1 MLVYR
6 YMPQVIIVSNRLPVS
21 VKKEGGELEFFP
33 SVGGLATG
41 LSSYVNDKRSIWI
54 GWPGIASDDL
64 TRADRETI
72 VGELAKHNCSPV
84 FLTKKQIDEFY
95 NGYSNTVL
103 WPLFHKLRPQDQPG
117 PRRTRWYNTYHAVNK
132 LFAETV
138 EVAATNDAR
147 IWVHDY
153 QLLQVPEMLRSMDV
167 NATIGFFLHIPFPD
181 SKKFMSL
188 TRHRLMLKGMLGADL
203 IGFHTPDY
211 VENFLE
217 TCDKTKLGLSGEQA
231 LTYEDRVI
239 RVSDFPM
246 GIDYEKYASA
256 GKSAEV
262 KAAVK
267 KYQKLY
273 KGKKV
278 IAAVDRLDPSKG
290 LLERLK
296 AYEQFLIEY
305 PKMHGKVIFAM
316 VAAPSRTDVPAY
328 KRLAERLDEVVAHIN
343 KTHGTDKWQP
353 VDYINRTVPFEEVTA
368 LFQVANAAFIAP
380 LRDGMNLAAKEYV
393 ASARKNGVL
402 ILSETAG
409 ASQELRDALIVNP
422 SKPETVVAALYG
434 SLTMSKSDLKRRL
447 KRMKSHLKSN
457 TVHSWAKTFV
467 NTLQKPLPATPSLTK
482 KMTSKVEQALID
494 DFVEQKKRLLLLDYD
509 GSLVP
514 LRNDYHAA
522 NPPKALLKLLTKLAK
537 NPRNDVV
544 IVSGRSADDLER
556 WFGKLPISLVSE
568 HGYSTKKATG
578 NRWRNAGKSDDA
590 WKNTL
595 LPVLERY
602 AIQAPKSKVE
612 EKAHSLVWHY
622 RSTPPYYAQKY
633 MVIIKRVLRPYLKLY
648 GLEILKGNKVLEI
661 KKPHVNKGNGAQEW
675 LNRKY
680 GFVLAIGDDATDEE
694 LFAVLPDNAYGIKV
708 GRGRTGAQYRTAGH
722 QNILKLLQ
730 KLAKR

>member
-1 MLVYR
+1 
-6 YMPQVIIVSNRLPVS
+6 MPQVIIVSNRLPIS

-41 LSSYVNDKRSIWI
+41 LSSYVNDKHSIWI

-64 TRADRETI
+64 TRGERESI
-72 VGELAKHNCSPV
+72 VNELAKHNCSPV
-84 FLTKKQIDEFY
+84 FLTRKQIDEYY

-117 PRRTRWYNTYHAVNK
+117 ERRTRWYNTYRSVNK

-138 EVAATNDAR
+138 EVAAADDAR

-153 QLLQVPEMLRSMDV
+153 QLLQVPELLRSMNV

-181 SKKFMSL
+181 PKKFMSL
-188 TRHRLMLKGMLGADL
+188 MRHRMMLKGMLGADL
-203 IGFHTPDY
+203 IGFHTHEY
-211 VENFLE
+211 VENFLK
-217 TCDKTKLGLSGEQA
+217 TCDKTKLGLSGEQG
-231 LTYEDRVI
+231 LTYDGRVI

-246 GIDYEKYASA
+246 GIDYEKYATA
-256 GKSAEV
+256 GKSVEV
-262 KAAVK
+262 KHAVK

-278 IAAVDRLDPSKG
+278 IASVDRLDPSKG

-296 AYEQFLIEY
+296 AYEQFLNEY

-328 KRLAERLDEVVAHIN
+328 KRLAERLDESVAHIN
-343 KTHGTDKWQP
+343 KAYGNDKWQP

-368 LFQVANAAFIAP
+368 LFQVADAAFIAP

-409 ASQELRDALIVNP
+409 ASKELSDALLVNP
-422 SKPETVVAALYG
+422 KKPETVVAALYG
-434 SLTMSKSDLKRRL
+434 SLTMNKSDLKKRL
-447 KRMKSHLKSN
+447 KRMKSYLKAN

-467 NTLQKPLPATPSLTK
+467 NTLQKPLPATASLTK
-482 KMTSKVEQALID
+482 KMTAKVEQLLID
-494 DFVEQKKRLLLLDYD
+494 DFAHQKKRLLLLDYD

-514 LRNDYHAA
+514 LRNDYRAA
-522 NPPKALLKLLTKLAK
+522 NPPKSLLTLLTKLAK

-544 IVSGRSADDLER
+544 IVSGRSAVDLDR
-556 WFGKLPISLVSE
+556 WFGKLPISLVAE
-568 HGYSTKKATG
+568 HGYSIKKATSSK
-578 NRWRNAGKSDDA
+578 WRNMSKADDVWKS
-590 WKNTL
+590 TL
-595 LPVLERY
+595 LPVLEKY
-602 AIQAPKSKVE
+602 AAQAPKSKVE

-622 RSTPPYYAQKY
+622 RLTPPYYAQKY
-633 MVIIKRVLRPYLKLY
+633 SVIIKRALRPYLKLH

-661 KKPHVNKGNGAQEW
+661 KRPFVNKGNGAQEW
-675 LNRKY
+675 LSRDY

-694 LFAVLPDNAYGIKV
+694 LFAALPENAYGIKV

-722 QNILKLLQ
+722 QNIVKLLQ
-730 KLAKR
+730 KLTKY

>member
-1 MLVYR
+1 
-6 YMPQVIIVSNRLPVS
+6 MPQVIIVSNRLPVS
-21 VKKEGGELEFFP
+21 VKKVGGELEFFP

-41 LSSYVNDKRSIWI
+41 LSSYVNDKKSIWI

-64 TRADRETI
+64 SRGDRETI
-72 VGELAKHNCSPV
+72 VKELAKHNCSPV

-103 WPLFHKLRPQDQPG
+103 WPLFHRLRPQDQPG
-117 PRRTRWYNTYHAVNK
+117 ARRTRWYNTYHAVNK

-153 QLLQVPEMLRSMDV
+153 QLLQVPELLRDMNV

-181 SKKFMSL
+181 PKKFMSL

-211 VENFLE
+211 VENFLA
-217 TCDKTKLGLSGEQA
+217 TCDKVKLGLSGEQG
-231 LTYEDRVI
+231 LTYDDRVI

-256 GKSAEV
+256 GKSTEV
-262 KAAVK
+262 KQAVK
-267 KYQKLY
+267 KYRQKY
-273 KGKKV
+273 KGKKL
-278 IAAVDRLDPSKG
+278 IASVDRLDPSKG

-296 AYEQFLIEY
+296 AYEQFLVEY

-328 KRLAERLDEVVAHIN
+328 KRLAERLDELVKQIN
-343 KTHGTDKWQP
+343 KKYGTDKWQP
-353 VDYINRTVPFEEVTA
+353 VDYIDHTVPFEEVTA
-368 LFQVANAAFIAP
+368 LFQVADAAFIAP

-409 ASQELRDALIVNP
+409 AAQELSDALIVNP

-434 SLTMSKSDLKRRL
+434 SLTMSRSDLKRRL
-447 KRMKSHLKSN
+447 RRMKSYLKDN

-467 NTLQKPLPATPSLTK
+467 HTLQTPLPGTPTLTK
-482 KMTSKVEQALID
+482 RLSQKSEGLLVD
-494 DFVEQKKRLLLLDYD
+494 DFASQKKRLLLLDYD

-514 LRNDYHAA
+514 LRNDYHSAV
-522 NPPKALLKLLTKLAK
+522 PPKSLITLLTKLAK

-544 IVSGRSADDLER
+544 IVSGRSADDLGN

-568 HGYSTKKATG
+568 HGYSIKKATG
-578 NRWRNAGKSDDA
+578 KQWRNTGKTDDS
-590 WKNTL
+590 WKEL
-595 LPVLERY
+595 IQSILEKY
-602 AIQAPKSKVE
+602 AKQAPKSKVE
-612 EKAHSLVWHY
+612 VKAHSLVWHY

-633 MVIIKRVLRPYLKLY
+633 IVILKRVLRPYLKLY
-648 GLEILKGNKVLEI
+648 GLEIMKGNKVLEI
-661 KKPHVNKGNGAQEW
+661 KKPHVSKGNGAQEW
-675 LNRKY
+675 LNKNY
-680 GFVLAIGDDATDEE
+680 GFILAIGDDVTDEE
-694 LFAVLPDNAYGIKV
+694 LFDALPSHATAIKV
-708 GRGRTGAQYRTAGH
+708 GRGRTLAQYRMAGH

-730 KLAKR
+730 KFSKH

>member
-1 MLVYR
+1 
-6 YMPQVIIVSNRLPVS
+6 MPQVIIVSNRLPVS

-41 LSSYVNDKRSIWI
+41 LSSYVNDKHSIWI
-54 GWPGIASDDL
+54 GWPGIASDGL
-64 TRADRETI
+64 TKSDRETI
-72 VGELAKHNCSPV
+72 VNELAKHNCSPV
-84 FLTKKQIDEFY
+84 FLTQKQIDEFY

-117 PRRTRWYNTYHAVNK
+117 ARRTRWYNTYHAVNK

-153 QLLQVPEMLRSMDV
+153 QLLQVPELLRSMNV

-181 SKKFMSL
+181 PKKFMTL

-211 VENFLE
+211 VKNFLA
-217 TCDKTKLGLSGEQA
+217 TCDNVKLGLSGDQA
-231 LTYEDRVI
+231 LTYGDRII

-256 GKSAEV
+256 GKTAEV
-262 KAAVK
+262 KQAVK
-267 KYQKLY
+267 KYKQLY

-296 AYEQFLIEY
+296 AYEQFLNEY
-305 PKMHGKVIFAM
+305 PKMHNKVIFAM

-328 KRLAERLDEVVAHIN
+328 KRLAERLDAQVAHIN
-343 KTHGTDKWQP
+343 TTYGNDKWQP

-368 LFQVANAAFIAP
+368 LFQVADAAFIAP

-393 ASARKNGVL
+393 ASAQKNGVL

-422 SKPETVVAALYG
+422 QKPETVVAALYG
-434 SLTMSKSDLKRRL
+434 SLTMRKSDLKKRL
-447 KRMKSHLKSN
+447 KRMKTHLKAN

-467 NTLQKPLPATPSLTK
+467 NTLQKPLPGTPTLTK
-482 KMTSKVEQALID
+482 RWTTKLERQMVD
-494 DFVEQKKRLLLLDYD
+494 DFTTQKKRLLLLDYD

-514 LRNDYHAA
+514 LRNDYRAA
-522 NPPKALLKLLTKLAK
+522 SPPKTLVQLLTKLAK
-537 NPRNDVV
+537 DPRNEVV
-544 IVSGRSADDLER
+544 IVSGRSSDDLGT

-568 HGYSTKKATG
+568 HGFSTKKATAKK
-578 NRWRNAGKSDDA
+578 WRANGRVDDT
-590 WKNTL
+590 WKEII
-595 LPVLERY
+595 LPVLEKY
-602 AIQAPKSKVE
+602 SAQAPQSKVE
-612 EKAHSLVWHY
+612 VKTHSLVWHY

-633 MVIIKRVLRPYLKLY
+633 MVIIKRVLRPFLKMH
-648 GLEILKGNKVLEI
+648 GLEIQKGNKVLEI
-661 KKPHVNKGNGAQEW
+661 KKTHVNKGNGAQEW
-675 LNRKY
+675 LDKKY
-680 GFVLAIGDDATDEE
+680 GFVFAVGDDATDEE
-694 LFAVLPDNAYGIKV
+694 LFAVLPDTAYGIKV
-708 GRGRTGAQYRTAGH
+708 GRGRTGAKYRVSGNQAV
-722 QNILKLLQ
+722 LKILQ
-730 KLAKR
+730 KLAKQQ